1 MRICIVGCGAIGGLY
16 AAHLAQLPEAEVWA
30 YDVSAEHVEAINRDG
45 LRLTGHVELTAQ
57 VQARTDA
64 REIPRCELGIVA
76 TKSMFTDAAIAAT
89 APSLADAAVC
99 SVQNGIGSEEI
110 IARHVSRVIRGV
122 CLPAGHLIA
131 PGVINMDGPGPTWVG
146 PFEPRPAS
154 IDEVQR
160 LADALNR
167 GGMPTHARTDARG
180 AQWTKLLFNSA
191 TNPLAA
197 LTGLTH
203 GELWDV
209 PELRELVS
217 ALVEEGRAVS
227 DALGIELEDDPLELI
242 GRLAAQ
248 NYDHK
253 PSMLQDVLARRP
265 TEIDA
270 LNGGIVREGGAA
282 GVATPLNA
290 AIAALIAGVQAGWKG
305 AR

>member
-180 AQWTKLLFNSA
+180 AQWTKLLFNAA
-191 TNPLAA
+191 TNPIAA

-242 GRLAAQ
+242 GRRRLRTTTTSRACCKTCWRGGRPRSTRSTAGSCARAVPPAWPP
-248 NYDHK
+248 
-253 PSMLQDVLARRP
+253 PSTRRSRP
-265 TEIDA
+265 
-270 LNGGIVREGGAA
+270 
-282 GVATPLNA
+282 
-290 AIAALIAGVQAGWKG
+290 
-305 AR
+305 

>member
-30 YDVSAEHVEAINRDG
+30 YDVSAKHVEAINRDG

-64 REIPRCELGIVA
+64 HEIPQCELGIVA
-76 TKSMFTDAAIAAT
+76 TKSMFTGAAIAAT

-160 LADALNR
+160 LADALTR
-167 GGMPTHARTDARG
+167 AGMPTHARADARG
-180 AQWTKLLFNSA
+180 AQWTKLLFNAA
-191 TNPLAA
+191 TNPIAA

-290 AIAALIAGVQAGWKG
+290 AIASLIAGVQAGWKDAG
-305 AR
+305 

>member
-1 MRICIVGCGAIGGLY
+1 M
-16 AAHLAQLPEAEVWA
+16 
-30 YDVSAEHVEAINRDG
+30 
-45 LRLTGHVELTAQ
+45 
-57 VQARTDA
+57 
-64 REIPRCELGIVA
+64 
-76 TKSMFTDAAIAAT
+76 
-89 APSLADAAVC
+89 
-99 SVQNGIGSEEI
+99 QNGIGSEEI

-160 LADALNR
+160 LADALTR
-167 GGMPTHARTDARG
+167 AGMPTHARADARG
-180 AQWTKLLFNSA
+180 AQWTKLLFNAA
-191 TNPLAA
+191 TNPIAA

-253 PSMLQDVLARRP
+253 PSMLQDVLAPRP

-290 AIAALIAGVQAGWKG
+290 AIASLIAGVQAGWKDAG
-305 AR
+305 